1 MTSWLQHYLTHP
13 KSTLDH
19 TQAHAQDH
27 ALTAPGATRCIKL
40 YEDDWE

>member
-19 TQAHAQDH
+19 TQHH

-40 YEDDWE
+40 YEDDWG